1 MANPDLISFG
11 PLPHHAEI
19 ALSKHFSVHKAYPPD
34 DPDRVIAR
42 IGPAC
47 RFAVAAGAAGPLTDA
62 RFARLPSLEIVANFG
77 VGCDAIDVA
86 ACVRR
91 GIIITNTPG
100 VLNDEVADTTIGLLL
115 STIRRLPMLDRFMRS
130 GSWARTKAPWTGTLV
145 GKRVGLVGMG
155 RIGQAVA
162 RRLSGFALAEIA
174 YHTRH
179 PVQGL
184 GFRYQPDLVALAR
197 EVDVLIVIVP
207 GGAATNGL
215 VTREALEALGP
226 TGCFIN
232 VARGSVVDELA
243 LLDLLQTGQ
252 LGMAGLDV
260 FLNEPNPDPRFF
272 ELDNVI
278 LLPHVGS
285 ATHETRE
292 RMGALVVD
300 NLVAWKDGRPL
311 LTPLPETPQ
320 RGPGAFSDQA
330 DTG

>member
-1 MANPDLISFG
+1 MANPDLMSFG
-11 PLPHHAEI
+11 PLPSRAES
-19 ALSKHFSVHKAYPPD
+19 ALSEHFTVHKAYPPD
-34 DPDRVIAR
+34 DPDGVIAR
-42 IGPAC
+42 IGPTC
-47 RFAVAAGAAGPLTDA
+47 RFAVAAGSAGPLTDA
-62 RFARLPSLEIVANFG
+62 RLARLPSLQIVANFG

-100 VLNDEVADTTIGLLL
+100 VLDDEVADTTIGLLL
-115 STIRRLPMLDRFMRS
+115 STIRRLPMLDGFVRS
-130 GSWARTKAPWTGTLV
+130 GGWASAKAPWTATLV
-145 GKRVGLVGMG
+145 GKRVGIVGMG

-162 RRLSGFALAEIA
+162 RRLSGFALAEVA
-174 YHTRH
+174 YHTRR

-184 GFRYQPDLVALAR
+184 GLRHQPDLVSLAR
-197 EVDVLIVIVP
+197 EVDALIVIVP
-207 GGAATNGL
+207 GGTATNGL
-215 VTREALEALGP
+215 VTREVLEALGP

-243 LLDLLQTGQ
+243 LLELLQTGQ

-260 FLNEPNPDPRFF
+260 FINEPNPDPRFF
-272 ELDNVI
+272 ELDNVV

-300 NLVAWKDGRPL
+300 NLLAWKDGRSL
-311 LTPLPETPQ
+311 LTPLLETPQ
-320 RGPGAFSDQA
+320 RGSALSLV
-330 DTG
+330 

>member
-19 ALSKHFSVHKAYPPD
+19 ALSDHFNVHKAYPPND
-34 DPDRVIAR
+34 FDEIIAR

-62 RFARLPSLEIVANFG
+62 RFAKLPSLEIIGNFG
-77 VGCDAIDVA
+77 VGCDAIDIA

-100 VLNDEVADTTIGLLL
+100 VLDDEVADTTIGLLL
-115 STIRRLPMLDRFMRS
+115 STIRRLPMLDRFIRS
-130 GSWARTKAPWTGTLV
+130 GGWASTKAPWTATLV
-145 GKRVGLVGMG
+145 GKRVGIVGMG
-155 RIGQAVA
+155 RIGQAIA
-162 RRLSGFALAEIA
+162 HRLSGFTLAEIA
-174 YHTRH
+174 YHTRR

-184 GFRYQPDLVALAR
+184 RLRYQPDLLSLAR

-215 VTREALEALGP
+215 ITREVLEALGP

-243 LLDLLQTGQ
+243 LLDLLHTRQ

-260 FLNEPNPDPRFF
+260 FMNEPNLDPRFF
-272 ELDNVI
+272 DLDNVI

-292 RMGALVVD
+292 RMGALVVE
-300 NLVAWKDGRPL
+300 NLVAWKEGKPL

-320 RGPGAFSDQA
+320 QRASFNLA
-330 DTG
+330 

>member
-1 MANPDLISFG
+1 MAKPALISFG
-11 PLPHHAEI
+11 SLPPCAEA
-19 ALSKHFSVHKAYPPD
+19 ALSEHFRVHKAYPPD
-34 DPDRVIAR
+34 DPEGVIAR
-42 IGPAC
+42 IGPTC
-47 RFAVAAGAAGPLTDA
+47 RFAVAAGSAGPLTDA
-62 RFARLPSLEIVANFG
+62 RLAQLPSLQIVANFG
-77 VGCDAIDVA
+77 VGCDSIDVA
-86 ACVRR
+86 ACARR
-91 GIIITNTPG
+91 GIIVTNTPG
-100 VLNDEVADTTIGLLL
+100 VLDDEVADTTIGLLL

-130 GSWARTKAPWTGTLV
+130 GSWASAKAPWTATLV

-162 RRLSGFALAEIA
+162 RRLSGFALAEVA
-174 YHTRH
+174 YHTRR

-184 GFRYQPDLVALAR
+184 ELRHEPNLVSLAR
-197 EVDVLIVIVP
+197 EVDALIVIVP
-207 GGAATNGL
+207 GGTATNGL
-215 VTREALEALGP
+215 VTREVLEALGP

-260 FLNEPNPDPRFF
+260 FMKEPNPDPRFF
-272 ELDNVI
+272 ELDNVV

-292 RMGALVVD
+292 RMGALVID

-320 RGPGAFSDQA
+320 REPRLALG
-330 DTG
+330 

>member
-1 MANPDLISFG
+1 
-11 PLPHHAEI
+11 
-19 ALSKHFSVHKAYPPD
+19 
-34 DPDRVIAR
+34 
-42 IGPAC
+42 
-47 RFAVAAGAAGPLTDA
+47 
-62 RFARLPSLEIVANFG
+62 VANFG

-100 VLNDEVADTTIGLLL
+100 VLDDEVADTTIGLLL
-115 STIRRLPMLDRFMRS
+115 STIRRLPMLDGFVRS
-130 GSWARTKAPWTGTLV
+130 GGWASAKAPWTATLV
-145 GKRVGLVGMG
+145 GKRVGIVGMG

-162 RRLSGFALAEIA
+162 RRLSGFALAEVA
-174 YHTRH
+174 YHTRR

-184 GFRYQPDLVALAR
+184 GLRHQPDLVSLAR
-197 EVDVLIVIVP
+197 EVDALIVIVP
-207 GGAATNGL
+207 GGTATNGL
-215 VTREALEALGP
+215 VTREVLEALGP

-243 LLDLLQTGQ
+243 LLELLQTGQ

-260 FLNEPNPDPRFF
+260 FINEPNPDPRFF
-272 ELDNVI
+272 ELDNVV

-300 NLVAWKDGRPL
+300 NLLAWKDGRSL
-311 LTPLPETPQ
+311 LTPLLETPQ
-320 RGPGAFSDQA
+320 RGSALSLV
-330 DTG
+330 

>member
-1 MANPDLISFG
+1 MAIPDLISFG
-11 PLPHHAEI
+11 PLPPRAEA
-19 ALSKHFSVHKAYPPD
+19 ALSNHFSVHKSYPPN
-34 DPDRVIAR
+34 DPDGVIAR
-42 IGPAC
+42 IGPTC
-47 RFAVAAGAAGPLTDA
+47 RFAVAAGSAGPLTDA
-62 RFARLPSLEIVANFG
+62 RLSRLPSLQIVANFG
-77 VGCDAIDVA
+77 VGCDSIDVA
-86 ACVRR
+86 ACARR
-91 GIIITNTPG
+91 GIIVTNTPG
-100 VLNDEVADTTIGLLL
+100 VLDDEVADTTIGLLL

-130 GSWARTKAPWTGTLV
+130 GSWAKTKAPWTATLV

-155 RIGQAVA
+155 RIGQAIA

-174 YHTRH
+174 YHTRR

-184 GFRYQPDLVALAR
+184 GLRHQPDLVLLAR
-197 EVDVLIVIVP
+197 EVDALIVIVP
-207 GGAATNGL
+207 GGTETNGL
-215 VTREALEALGP
+215 VTREVLEALGP

-260 FLNEPNPDPRFF
+260 VMNEPNPDPRFF
-272 ELDNVI
+272 ELDNVV

-292 RMGALVVD
+292 RMGALVID

-311 LTPLPETPQ
+311 LTPLPDTPQ
-320 RGPGAFSDQA
+320 RGHGRALV
-330 DTG
+330 